1 MTYLLDTCV
10 LSDFARGE
18 AGTLVR
24 LKEASPSGI
33 SISAISVMEVE
44 YGLSLAAKRAETLAP
59 IMRAILGAVRILPY
73 GPEDARASASL
84 RATLQKKG
92 RPIGAYDVLIA
103 GSALSRGLV
112 LVTSNVREFGRIAGL
127 RVENW
132 RSLRRDR

>member
-18 AGTLVR
+18 AGTLAR
-24 LKEASPSGI
+24 LKEASPAQI
-33 SISAISVMEVE
+33 CVSAISVMEVE
-44 YGLSLAAKRAETLAP
+44 YGLSLDAQRAGTLAP

-73 GPEDARASASL
+73 GAEDARASASL
-84 RATLQKKG
+84 RAALEKKG
-92 RPIGAYDVLIA
+92 QPIGAYDVLIA

-112 LVTSNVREFGRIAGL
+112 VVTSSVREFGRISTL

-132 RSLRRDR
+132 RK